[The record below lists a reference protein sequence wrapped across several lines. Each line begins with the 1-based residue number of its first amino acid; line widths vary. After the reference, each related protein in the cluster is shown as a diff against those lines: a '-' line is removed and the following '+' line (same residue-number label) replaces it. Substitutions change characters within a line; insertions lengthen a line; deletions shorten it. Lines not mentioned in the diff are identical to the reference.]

1 MSERL
6 VDHLNQKTRK
16 CSATAIL
23 PAAGA
28 LASHNFPGGS
38 STTRIAFMFAWE
50 LLVLDHALRDVPL
63 AAKTATREFVGAVSV
78 SAAIM
83 VDVR

>member
-1 MSERL
+1 
-6 VDHLNQKTRK
+6 
-16 CSATAIL
+16 
-23 PAAGA
+23 
-28 LASHNFPGGS
+28 
-38 STTRIAFMFAWE
+38 MFAWE